1 MKVSEIMKVPVVTAT
16 PDLPVEEAF
25 EILRKKSI
33 RHLPVVDDQDR
44 LMGIVSDKDLRQAL
58 VPAERIGEKKR
69 YFYFKNLVFV
79 KDVMTHNPVYVLP
92 DTDVERAAY
101 LMFTKKIGALVVLED
116 RKIAGILTRSD
127 LLLLLIGILGM
138 LKEGTTF
145 LLEED
150 EGHKALATAFGAVS
164 DLGGKVLSVAVTR
177 SRQTKG
183 FEEAKRPSY
192 KFRVEID
199 KGKQPELFEKLQEA
213 GLKLD
218 ELEP

>member
-1 MKVSEIMKVPVVTAT
+1 MG
-16 PDLPVEEAF
+16 EE
-25 EILRKKSI
+25 
-33 RHLPVVDDQDR
+33 
-44 LMGIVSDKDLRQAL
+44 
-58 VPAERIGEKKR
+58 KR

-79 KDVMTHNPVYVLP
+79 KDVMTQEPLFVRP

-116 RKIAGILTRSD
+116 RRIVGILTRSD

-150 EGHKALATAFGAVS
+150 EDHKALTTAFGAVS
-164 DLGGKVLSVAVTR
+164 GLGGKVLSVAV
-177 SRQTKG
+177 KG
-183 FEEAKRPSY
+183 LEGAKRPSY

-199 KGKQPELFEKLQEA
+199 RGKQPELFERLQKA
-213 GLKLD
+213 GLKLG

>member
-1 MKVSEIMKVPVVTAT
+1 MKVSEIMKAPVITVTPA
-16 PDLPVEEAF
+16 LPIEEAF
-25 EILRKKSI
+25 EILRKKGI

-44 LMGIVSDKDLRQAL
+44 LIGIISDKDLRQAL
-58 VPAERIGEKKR
+58 VPAERIGEEKR

-79 KDVMTHNPVYVLP
+79 KDVMTQEPLFVRP

-101 LMFTKKIGALVVLED
+101 SMFTKKIGALVVLEE
-116 RKIAGILTRSD
+116 RKIMGILTRSD

-150 EGHKALATAFGAVS
+150 EGHKALTTAFGAVS
-164 DLGGKVLSVAVTR
+164 GLGGKVLSVAV
-177 SRQTKG
+177 KG
-183 FEEAKRPSY
+183 LEGAKRPSY

-199 KGKQPELFEKLQEA
+199 RGKQPELFERLQKA
-213 GLKLD
+213 GLKLG